1 MSKSPQPISKY
12 DTNAVLFRAKRLI
25 QIFYATEVAFAI
37 GILVQF
43 LVGSP
48 TPSII
53 LLVSGIIIYPVKAL
67 AKNGKVTQGGTLLLL
82 VITLMVSLLI
92 LRFEGVKDVALLAYP
107 AILIFSVMIGGGRLF
122 RVLLSIMV
130 AVILIVVINN
140 YFGLYINKSKVN
152 IGYDATL
159 ILLILLTTAY
169 SIWLWSNDLRDLF
182 EKLEIENIKSKQT
195 QKQIEYIAQHDALTN
210 LPNRL
215 LSKLRF
221 EQDWLGAIRSRT
233 SIALLYIDLDN
244 FKEIN
249 DTLGHSAGDEFLKV
263 ISARLKRVVRKVDTV
278 SRQGGDEFLIIIKDI
293 KDHRDIVAIAEKT
306 IALVGRPV
314 SLSNTQFEC
323 SGSVGISIYP
333 DDGRDYETLLKKADL
348 AMFHAK
354 EKGKNNFQFYD
365 KKLKKNL
372 LLHLELVAD
381 LKIALS
387 EQQFELYYQPK
398 ISIES
403 NAIMGA
409 EALLRWNHPE
419 KGMIPPNDFISA
431 AEKSGLILEIG
442 RWVINKACRQC
453 KQWQHRGFE
462 NITVAVNVSP
472 IQFAQDDIALQ
483 VSKALKASK
492 LEGDQ
497 LELEIT
503 ESLLLDDSS
512 ALNKT
517 FKTIKQLGVK
527 TSIDDFGTGYSNL
540 KYLKHFDTSYIK
552 IDQSFIRNMLDNNE
566 DQAIVSAIT
575 QMAHSLNIKVI
586 AEGVETDGA
595 VTYLSEI
602 GCDIGQGYFWAKPLP
617 IKQFFKMLKDYRSN
631 LIGDANQGN

>member
-1 MSKSPQPISKY
+1 MSKSPHSISKY
-12 DTNAVLFRAKRLI
+12 DINAALFKAKRLV

-37 GILVQF
+37 GIIVQ
-43 LVGSP
+43 LIVGSP
-48 TPSII
+48 TPAII
-53 LLVSGIIIYPVKAL
+53 MLVSGIIIYPVKAL
-67 AKNGKVTQGGTLLLL
+67 AQNGKVAKGGTLLLL

-107 AILIFSVMIGGGRLF
+107 AILIFSVMIGGGQLF
-122 RVLLSIMV
+122 KVLLSLMV

-140 YFGLYINKSKVN
+140 LSGFYINHSKVS
-152 IGYDATL
+152 IEYDATF

-182 EKLEIENIKSKQT
+182 QKLEIENIKSKQT

-221 EQDWLGAIRSRT
+221 EQDWLEAIRSRT

-263 ISARLKRVVRKVDTV
+263 ISDRLKRVVRKVDTV
-278 SRQGGDEFLIIIKDI
+278 SRQGGDEFLIIVKDI
-293 KDHRDIVAIAEKT
+293 KDNRDIVAIAEKT
-306 IALVGRPV
+306 ITSVARSV

-365 KKLKKNL
+365 EKLKKNL
-372 LLHLELVAD
+372 LEHLKVVSELKV
-381 LKIALS
+381 ALS
-387 EQQFELYYQPK
+387 QKQFELFYQPK
-398 ISIES
+398 ICLSSNSI
-403 NAIMGA
+403 IGA
-409 EALLRWNHPE
+409 EALLRWNHPK
-419 KGMIPPNDFISA
+419 KGLIPPDDFISA
-431 AEKSGLILEIG
+431 AEKSGLIIEIG
-442 RWVINKACRQC
+442 RWVIARACRQC
-453 KQWQHRGFE
+453 KQWQDKGFE
-462 NITVAVNVSP
+462 NTTVAVNVSP
-472 IQFAQDDIALQ
+472 MQFGQDDIASL
-483 VSKALKASK
+483 VSKVLEKTKLKGS
-492 LEGDQ
+492 Q

-503 ESLLLDDSS
+503 ESLLLDESET
-512 ALNKT
+512 LNKT
-517 FKTIKQLGVK
+517 FNNIRQLGVK

-540 KYLKHFDTSYIK
+540 KYLKHFDTSFIK
-552 IDQSFIRNMLDNNE
+552 IDQSFILNMLESNE

-586 AEGVETDGA
+586 AEGVETQQA
-595 VTYLSEI
+595 VNKLKDI
-602 GCDIGQGYFWAKPLP
+602 GCDFAQGYYWAKPLP
-617 IKQFFKMLKDYRSN
+617 VRDFYKLLIEYRNRVS
-631 LIGDANQGN
+631 